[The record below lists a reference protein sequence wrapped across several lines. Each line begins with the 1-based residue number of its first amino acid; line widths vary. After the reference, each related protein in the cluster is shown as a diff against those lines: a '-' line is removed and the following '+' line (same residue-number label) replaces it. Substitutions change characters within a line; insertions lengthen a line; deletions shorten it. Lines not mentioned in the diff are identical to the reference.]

1 MLLPR
6 EDVAQLLADRRLGE
20 LLARLGEAR
29 ARWPRDLE
37 LLRSIRVLEDYL
49 RSHPERDDRR

>member
-1 MLLPR
+1 MPR